1 MKMKTKGKRV
11 MMPELQLRYPRKHQ
25 STMPE
30 TTWYTETAQEDYI
43 AQVEEQ
49 NPENFTVPT
58 AMDYHQNDNGSIL
71 DIEDPT
77 SYIVYDNTTVDDD
90 INATNDENSEA
101 EADNI
106 TAKYNFEDRYGIRT
120 SHYNLRPRKKE
131 LLSPPYHV
139 RGY

>member
-1 MKMKTKGKRV
+1 MKTKGKRV

-120 SHYNLRPRKKE
+120 SH
-131 LLSPPYHV
+131 
-139 RGY
+139 